1 VYLSLDPTESSS
13 GWYVFRA
20 SNAPLRSLE
29 IPDSHMFYLRASLF
43 VEVYIKER

>member
-20 SNAPLRSLE
+20 SNAPLRSRRYQT
-29 IPDSHMFYLRASLF
+29 SHMFYLRASLL